1 MSRSNK
7 LPFPRGRAAFHND
20 SDNVTVTSLAH
31 LEGQIVYLTD
41 SAVGAKNRRSNADVV
56 AKIVRNVE
64 GSALAAGTAVVYTS
78 TYWGHRVE
86 AADAG
91 ADTRVDGFVDDHI
104 PSGGV
109 QNNDLFYMII
119 EGPCTCVTLN
129 TGGVVHSGSQF
140 DQGGLMALSATSG
153 KITGDSVIGSAD
165 GTDAAPVFNVVGRV
179 ITTVTEAT
187 GTALVDVKLK

>member
-41 SAVGAKNRRSNADVV
+41 TAVATPETRRSNADVV

-64 GSALAAGTAVVYTS
+64 GSALAAGTAVRYT
-78 TYWGHRVE
+78 TGYYGHRVE
-86 AADAG
+86 VADGADA
-91 ADTRVDGFVDDHI
+91 RVDGFVDDHI
-104 PSGGV
+104 PTGGV

-119 EGPCTCVTLN
+119 EGPCTCLTLN
-129 TGGVVHSGSQF
+129 TGGTVHSGSQF
-140 DQGGLMALSATSG
+140 DQGGLMALSGTEG
-153 KITGDSVIGSAD
+153 KLTGDSAIGSAD

-179 ITTVTEAT
+179 MTTVAESV

>member
-20 SDNVTVTSLAH
+20 STNVSVTSLAH

-41 SAVGAKNRRSNADVV
+41 SAVGEKTRRSNADVV

-64 GSALAAGTAVVYTS
+64 GSALAAGTAVVYT
-78 TYWGHRVE
+78 TGYWGHRVE

-104 PSGGV
+104 PTGGV

-129 TGGVVHSGSQF
+129 TGGTVHSGSQF

-165 GTDAAPVFNVVGRV
+165 GTDNAPVYNVVGRV
-179 ITTVTEAT
+179 ITTVAESV